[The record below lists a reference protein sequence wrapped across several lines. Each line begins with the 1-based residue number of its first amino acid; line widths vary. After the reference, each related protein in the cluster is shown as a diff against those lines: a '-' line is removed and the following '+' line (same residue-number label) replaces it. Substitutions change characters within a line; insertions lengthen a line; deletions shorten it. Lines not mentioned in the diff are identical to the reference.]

1 MKYTLDTNI
10 LVYAAD
16 RSFPLHRQAVR
27 LRDRAV
33 AERGSAFLC
42 FPVLLEFFAV
52 VTDPA
57 RVRAPLNPDEAWKE
71 VNAYADAFHVVYPD
85 ERTLGNLSQLIAKHR
100 VARQNIFDALIV
112 ALMLQHGIEGIYT
125 ANRKDF
131 ARFPEIE
138 VLPWPE

>member
-1 MKYTLDTNI
+1 MRYTLDTNI

-16 RSFPLHRQAVR
+16 KSFPLHLQAVKI
-27 LRDRAV
+27 RDRAV
-33 AERGSAFLC
+33 LERGSVCLC

-57 RVRAPLNPDEAWKE
+57 RVRFPIKQDEAWEE
-71 VNAYADAFHVVYPD
+71 VIAYVDAFPVVYPD
-85 ERTLGNLSQLIAKHR
+85 ERTWDELSKIVSQYGIG
-100 VARQNIFDALIV
+100 RQDVFDALIV
-112 ALMLQHGIEGIYT
+112 ALMIQHGVKGIYT

-131 ARFPEIE
+131 SRFPEIE

>member
-16 RSFPLHRQAVR
+16 RSFPLHRQAVQ

-33 AERGSAFLC
+33 AERGSVSLC

-52 VTDPA
+52 ITDPT
-57 RVRAPLNPDEAWKE
+57 RVRSPLDPEEAWEE
-71 VNAYADAFHVVYPD
+71 VNAYAEAFQVVYPN
-85 ERTLGNLSQLIAKHR
+85 ERTLESLSHLISQHR

-112 ALMLQHGIEGIYT
+112 ALMLQHGVEGIYT

-131 ARFPEIE
+131 APFAEIE

>member
-1 MKYTLDTNI
+1 MKYTLDTNV

-16 RSFPLHRQAVR
+16 RTFPLHRQAVR

-33 AERGSAFLC
+33 AERESVSLC

-57 RVRAPLNPDEAWKE
+57 RVRSPLDPEQAWEE
-71 VNAYADAFHVVYPD
+71 VNAYVDTFQVVYPD
-85 ERTLGNLSQLIAKHR
+85 ERTLQNLSRLISRHR
-100 VARQNIFDALIV
+100 IARQKVFDALIV

-131 ARFPEIE
+131 APFSEIE
-138 VLPWPE
+138 VLPWAE